1 MAEGNILMG
10 VVGRPHGVRGLLRV
24 HSFTADPADLA
35 AYAPLLDERGR
46 TWSLAWRG
54 EGLAELRDAQGR
66 AVADRTEAEKL
77 VNLRL
82 FTTRDRLPATD
93 PDEFYLADLVGLLAV
108 DADGTELGRVTAI
121 HDYGAGA
128 SLEIGE
134 GPGSFYVPFTR
145 AAVPVVDVPGGQVT
159 IVKPDEIDV
168 REDAA

>member
-1 MAEGNILMG
+1 MADGNILMG

-46 TWSLAWRG
+46 AWSLVWRG

-108 DADGTELGRVTAI
+108 DEEGVELGRVAAI

-134 GPGSFYVPFTR
+134 GPASFYVPFTR
-145 AAVPVVDVPGGQVT
+145 AAVPVVDIPGGQIT
-159 IVKPDEIDV
+159 ILKPDEIEV

>member
-1 MAEGNILMG
+1 MADGNILMG

-46 TWSLAWRG
+46 AWSLVWRG
-54 EGLAELRDAQGR
+54 EGLAELCDAQGR

-82 FTTRDRLPATD
+82 FTTRDRLPETEA
-93 PDEFYLADLVGLLAV
+93 DEFYLADLVGLLAV
-108 DADGTELGRVTAI
+108 DEEGVELGRVAAI

-134 GPGSFYVPFTR
+134 GPASFYVPFTR
-145 AAVPVVDVPGGQVT
+145 AAVPVVDIPGGQIT
-159 IVKPDEIDV
+159 ILKPDEIEV